1 MSEGRIA
8 FQHVWKKFRRGEL
21 HDSLRDLVPH
31 LASRMFN
38 RRRPAEEEALKAREF
53 WAVQDVTFSVQPGEA
68 LGIIGPNGAGKST
81 ILKLLTRILRPTQGR
96 CGIRGRVGALIEIA
110 AGFHQDLTGGENVFL
125 QGSIMGMTRREIE
138 ARFDDIVA
146 FSELAEFIDTP
157 VKRYS
162 SGMNARL
169 GFAIAA
175 HMSPDVL
182 IVDEVLAVGD
192 YHFQRKAYERIG
204 DMVRRGLPVV
214 IVSHQL
220 ERIATLCNSCLLL
233 DRGRIVKRGR
243 PDECIAHYLNTGTQ
257 QSGQAA
263 DSPFRITGLEVEPTT
278 AVRSGEWIG
287 IKLRGETPEPVGP
300 HQRLALRVRSLQN
313 AQIVHVID
321 LTRCDTRIAQP
332 GSFEATIELQANM
345 NHGYFS
351 IEAYGWNAQ
360 ERREI
365 GAGRKALIHVEQA
378 GFFGTINL
386 HPRVQVEVQTT
397 LLEGSGTSVA
407 TEDLVASGV
416 RPSPT
421 GR

>member
-1 MSEGRIA
+1 MPDGRIE

-31 LASRMFN
+31 LASRLFKP
-38 RRRPAEEEALKAREF
+38 RRRAEHEALKAREF
-53 WAVQDVTFSVQPGEA
+53 WAVEDVTFSVRPGDA

-81 ILKLLTRILRPTQGR
+81 ILKLLTRILHPTRGR

-110 AGFHQDLTGGENVFL
+110 AGFHQDLTGAENVFL

-146 FSELAEFIDTP
+146 FSGLAEFIDTP

-169 GFAIAA
+169 GFSIAA

-192 YHFQRKAYERIG
+192 YQFQGKAYERID

-220 ERIATLCNSCLLL
+220 ERIATLCNKCLLL
-233 DRGRIVKRGR
+233 DRGRIIKRGR
-243 PDECIAHYLNTGTQ
+243 PEECIAHYLNTATATDHGEP
-257 QSGQAA
+257 SAV
-263 DSPFRITGLEVEPTT
+263 DSPFRITSLDVEPTT
-278 AVRSGEWIG
+278 ALRSGEWIRL
-287 IKLRGETPEPVGP
+287 KLRGETPEPVEP
-300 HQRLALRVRSLQN
+300 HYRLGLRVRSLQN
-313 AQIVHVID
+313 AQIVHVIG
-321 LTRCDTRIAQP
+321 LTTRDPRISQP

-345 NHGYFS
+345 NHGYFA
-351 IEAYGWNAQ
+351 IETYTWNAQ
-360 ERREI
+360 ERR
-365 GAGRKALIHVEQA
+365 ASFSGRKVLIQVEPS

-386 HPRVQVEVQTT
+386 HPRVRIDVQTSVMK
-397 LLEGSGTSVA
+397 GSGTF
-407 TEDLVASGV
+407 
-416 RPSPT
+416 
-421 GR
+421 GRC